1 MQATQFQSSSN
12 NSALNTPSAVKT
24 VYIVEDDEG
33 LADALA
39 FMLSSRGL
47 STQHFGSGEE
57 FLEWLPQWQRT
68 AACVLLDV
76 RMKRL
81 SGIEVFARLS
91 TNAMTQALPVI
102 FLTGHGDIDMAV
114 NAVKNGAFD
123 FFEKPFSDNRLADR
137 VIEAVEESASRIA
150 KAGSSASV
158 KHLLGKLSQRESDVM
173 HLVLKGKLNKV
184 IAGDL
189 GISMRTVEVHRAN
202 IFTKMQVKSAVELA
216 RILEGQI
223 E

>member
-1 MQATQFQSSSN
+1 MQATRFQP
-12 NSALNTPSAVKT
+12 NSPIEAVPAIATKM
-24 VYIVEDDEG
+24 VYIVEDDDG
-33 LADALA
+33 LADALS

-47 STQHFGSGEE
+47 TTRHFGSGED
-57 FLEWLPQWQRT
+57 FLEWIPNWERN

-81 SGIEVFARLS
+81 SGIEVFARLADNS
-91 TNAMTQALPVI
+91 ITQALPVI

-137 VIEAVEESASRIA
+137 VIEAVEESAARIA
-150 KAGSSASV
+150 KAGSFATV
-158 KHLLGKLSQRESDVM
+158 KQLLAKLSQRESDVM
-173 HLVLKGKLNKV
+173 HLILKGKLNKV

>member
-1 MQATQFQSSSN
+1 MQTTQFQSSTKPAAIISG
-12 NSALNTPSAVKT
+12 AIKT

-57 FLEWLPQWQRT
+57 FLDWIPQWQRN

-91 TNAMTQALPVI
+91 ANAMTQALPVI

-158 KHLLGKLSQRESDVM
+158 KQLLSKLSQRESDVM
-173 HLVLKGKLNKV
+173 QLVLKGKLNKV

-202 IFTKMQVKSAVELA
+202 IFTKMHVKSAVELA

>member
-1 MQATQFQSSSN
+1 MQAMQFPSN
-12 NSALNTPSAVKT
+12 NRATLASTNAVKT

-47 STQHFGSGEE
+47 NTQHFGSGED
-57 FLEWLPQWQRT
+57 FLEWLPNWHRT

-91 TNAMTQALPVI
+91 SNPITQSLPVI

-137 VIEAVEESASRIA
+137 VIEAVEESANRIA
-150 KAGSSASV
+150 KAGSSATV
-158 KHLLGKLSQRESDVM
+158 KQLLNKLSQRETDVM

>member
-1 MQATQFQSSSN
+1 MQTTQFQPSTKPAANISS
-12 NSALNTPSAVKT
+12 AIKT

-47 STQHFGSGEE
+47 STQLFGSGEE
-57 FLEWLPQWQRT
+57 FLEWLPQWQRNP
-68 AACVLLDV
+68 ACVLLDV

-91 TNAMTQALPVI
+91 AHAMTQALPVI

-158 KHLLGKLSQRESDVM
+158 KQLLSKLSQRESDVM
-173 HLVLKGKLNKV
+173 QLVLKGKLNKV

>member
-1 MQATQFQSSSN
+1 MQPLPFQVN
-12 NSALNTPSAVKT
+12 PFVKT

-33 LADALA
+33 LADALG

-47 STQHFGSGEE
+47 VTEHFASGED
-57 FLEWLPQWQRT
+57 FLEWLPRWQRT
-68 AACVLLDV
+68 PACVLLDV

-81 SGIEVFARLS
+81 SGIEVFAKLAANPNTES
-91 TNAMTQALPVI
+91 LPVI

-137 VIEAVEESASRIA
+137 VIEAVEESHLRIA
-150 KAGSSASV
+150 KAGNFASV
-158 KHLLGKLSQRESDVM
+158 KQMLAKLSQRESDVM
-173 HLVLKGKLNKV
+173 ALILKGKLNKV

-223 E
+223 D

>member
-1 MQATQFQSSSN
+1 MQATQFQPNPSPVL
-12 NSALNTPSAVKT
+12 NSTNLMKT

-33 LADALA
+33 LADALT

-47 STQHFGSGEE
+47 SAQHFGSGEE

-91 TNAMTQALPVI
+91 ANTMTQALPVI

-158 KHLLGKLSQRESDVM
+158 KHLLSKLSQRESDVM

>member
-1 MQATQFQSSSN
+1 MTQFQPNKVIST
-12 NSALNTPSAVKT
+12 LKT
-24 VYIVEDDEG
+24 VYIVEDDES

-47 STQHFGSGEE
+47 ATKHFGSGED
-57 FLEWLPQWQRT
+57 FLEWLPRWELT

-81 SGIEVFARLS
+81 SGIEVFARLAS
-91 TNAMTQALPVI
+91 NPITHSLPVI

-137 VIEAVEESASRIA
+137 VIEAVEESQRRIA

-158 KHLLGKLSQRESDVM
+158 KQLLAKLSQRESDVM
-173 HLVLKGKLNKV
+173 HLILKGKLNKV

-202 IFTKMQVKSAVELA
+202 IFTKMHVKSAVELA

-223 E
+223 EQISTS

>member
-1 MQATQFQSSSN
+1 MQATRFQP
-12 NSALNTPSAVKT
+12 NSPIEAVPAIATKM
-24 VYIVEDDEG
+24 VYIVEDDDG
-33 LADALA
+33 LADALS

-47 STQHFGSGEE
+47 TTKHFGSGEE
-57 FLEWLPQWQRT
+57 FLEWMPKWERN

-81 SGIEVFARLS
+81 SGIEVFARLADNS
-91 TNAMTQALPVI
+91 ITQALPVI

-137 VIEAVEESASRIA
+137 VIEAVEESAARIA
-150 KAGSSASV
+150 KAGSFATV
-158 KHLLGKLSQRESDVM
+158 KQLLAKLSQRESDVM
-173 HLVLKGKLNKV
+173 HLILKGKLNKV